1 MCLLE
6 HPLYQFPVYI
16 YLSLKH
22 LLLEH
27 IFTIHTLMSKV
38 FSSNLSIQYPF
49 VFLNSLPKE
58 EDSHNYAWKL
68 RFYDCI
74 PSQRTGIGLV
84 CIEKREGKIWIFLPL
99 HVHLQQSNNYNPK
112 IMYYI
117 YIFKTATFSYLYRSA
132 KNAWMKALLVYNF
145 LDSQHLLNPMYST
158 LCVLI
163 SPYKK

>member
-49 VFLNSLPKE
+49 VFLDSLPKE

-68 RFYDCI
+68 CFYDCI
-74 PSQRTGIGLV
+74 PYTVTTYGYWTSLYRK
-84 CIEKREGKIWIFLPL
+84 ERREHLNFLASTCPSPTKQQ
-99 HVHLQQSNNYNPK
+99 LQPK

-117 YIFKTATFSYLYRSA
+117 YIYLKLLLLATSTD
-132 KNAWMKALLVYNF
+132 LLKMVEWRHY
-145 LDSQHLLNPMYST
+145 
-158 LCVLI
+158 
-163 SPYKK
+163 